1 MSRSTLPAILGGTPT
16 RTKPY
21 PPPNF
26 IGPEE
31 KRLAAEVLESGVL
44 SAYVAHHGPFFEG
57 GEMVHTLEAEL
68 TSRFGVTHAVSVNS
82 ATSGLHAAV
91 AAALC
96 GPGDE
101 VIVPPYTMSA
111 SASMIAVTG
120 ATPVFADIRPDTFCI
135 DIEDVRRRLSPR
147 TRAVVAVNLFG
158 GVAELHAL
166 RALCDENGIL
176 LIEDNAQAPG
186 AMHEGAF
193 AGTIGHMGVLS
204 FNCHKTI
211 QCGEGGA
218 VLTND
223 ATLAD
228 RLRLLRNHGEVVLAQ
243 RPTVPDELRGL
254 VGFNYRLTELGS
266 AIAVAQMR
274 RLDELTEPRIAMA
287 RWMTEGLRGV
297 DGVTPPA
304 VALGDK
310 HVYYVYAFKID
321 ATVLGLT
328 RDQFHRALSAEGIAS
343 AQGYVL
349 PIYLQP
355 MFDARVAAQA
365 RGFGAGTWHPRSG
378 SGISYGRGLCPVT
391 ERMHFQELM
400 ATNIVRADFGE
411 SEAREFTTA
420 IHKIA
425 EHKQQLRDALP

>member
-1 MSRSTLPAILGGTPT
+1 
-16 RTKPY
+16 
-21 PPPNF
+21 
-26 IGPEE
+26 
-31 KRLAAEVLESGVL
+31 
-44 SAYVAHHGPFFEG
+44 
-57 GEMVHTLEAEL
+57 
-68 TSRFGVTHAVSVNS
+68 
-82 ATSGLHAAV
+82 
-91 AAALC
+91 
-96 GPGDE
+96 
-101 VIVPPYTMSA
+101 MSA

-135 DIEDVRRRLSPR
+135 DIDDVRRKLSPR

-166 RALCDENGIL
+166 RALCDEKGII

-186 AMHEGAF
+186 AVHRGAF

-218 VLTND
+218 VLTSD

-228 RLRLLRNHGEVVLAQ
+228 RLQLMRNHGEVVLPQ
-243 RPTVPDELRGL
+243 RPSVPDELRGL

-274 RLDELTEPRIAMA
+274 RLDELTEPRLAMA
-287 RWMTEGLRGV
+287 RWMSEGLRGV
-297 DGVTPPA
+297 DGVTPP
-304 VALGDK
+304 VASSGDK

-321 ATVLGLT
+321 ATALGLS

-355 MFDARVAAQA
+355 MFDPRVAAQT
-365 RGFGAGTWHPRSG
+365 RGFGAGTWHPAPG
-378 SGISYGRGLCPVT
+378 SGVRYERGLCPVT
-391 ERMHFQELM
+391 ERMHFVELM
-400 ATNIVRADFGE
+400 TTNIIRADFGE
-411 SEAREFTTA
+411 AEAREFTTA

-425 EHKQQLRDALP
+425 EYKHRIREALS